1 MMAWEHLGT
10 APSCGV
16 DEAGRGPL
24 AGPVVAA
31 AVILPRDFHLPGLDD
46 SKLLSP
52 RKRSL
57 LAGEIRRQAVA
68 WALAVVGPAL
78 VDGLNVRR
86 AAELAM
92 LRAVTALSPPPE
104 LVLVDGSSTIPGC
117 PYPQEPWVKGDRRVA
132 AIAAA
137 SILAK
142 VYRDGLMEELSLLY
156 PGYGFE
162 VHRGYPTPA
171 HREALQILGPTP
183 LHRRSFRW
191 FKMEA

>member
-1 MMAWEHLGT
+1 MKVWEHLGV

-16 DEAGRGPL
+16 DEVGRGPL

-31 AVILPRDFHLPGLDD
+31 AVMLPPDFYLPGLDD

-52 RKRSL
+52 RRRAA
-57 LAGEIRRQAVA
+57 LAVDIRRQAVA
-68 WALAVVGPAL
+68 WTLAVVGPEL

-86 AAELAM
+86 ASELAM
-92 LRAVTALSPPPE
+92 LRAVTALSPPPR
-104 LVLVDGSSTIPGC
+104 LVLLDGPSPLPDC
-117 PYPQEPWVKGDRRVA
+117 PYPQEAWVKGDRRVA

-137 SILAK
+137 SVLAK
-142 VYRDGLMEELSLLY
+142 VYRDRLMEELSLLY

-171 HREALQILGPTP
+171 HRRALRTLGPTP
-183 LHRRSFRW
+183 LHRRSFSW
-191 FKMEA
+191 FKMEE

>member
-1 MMAWEHLGT
+1 M
-10 APSCGV
+10 
-16 DEAGRGPL
+16 

-31 AVILPRDFHLPGLDD
+31 AVILPADFHLPGLDD
-46 SKLLSP
+46 SKLLSC
-52 RKRSL
+52 RRRSL

-86 AAELAM
+86 ASELAM
-92 LRAVTALSPPPE
+92 LRAVMALGTPPG
-104 LVLVDGSSTIPGC
+104 LVLVDGLAPIPGC
-117 PYPQEPWVKGDRRVA
+117 PYPQEPWVQGDRRVA

-137 SILAK
+137 SVLAK
-142 VYRDGLMEELSLLY
+142 AYRDGLMEELSLLY

-162 VHRGYPTPA
+162 VHRGYPTPG
-171 HREALQILGPTP
+171 HRRALGALGPTP

-191 FKMEA
+191 VKMEE